1 MSTLEKILKC
11 PACKWEGRRVI
22 ETLRPQ
28 SDFIKGFKSLIAVG
42 LRGVKCPQCGQDT
55 VPTTKEL
62 VS

>member
-28 SDFIKGFKSLIAVG
+28 PDFKGFTFLIAVG
-42 LRGVKCPQCGQDT
+42 LRGVKCPQCGKDT
-55 VPTTKEL
+55 VPITKEL